1 MLLLHYQTTDNKPI
15 IIAMRKTIIFLTL
28 CLAGL
33 SAALLAQ
40 PATDTKQM
48 NKFIDR
54 LMSQMTLQEKI
65 GQLNLVEGD
74 DVVSGG
80 KEKAAFV
87 QMVKDGMAG
96 AMLDLM
102 DVKKI
107 YAVQRMAVEE
117 SRLHIPLFFGLDV
130 IHGYSTV
137 FPIPLGLSCSWDMAA
152 IERSARIAATEA
164 TSEGLCW
171 NFSPMVD
178 ICHDGRWGRIA
189 EGAGEDPY
197 LGSQIAAAM
206 VRGYQGNDLSA
217 DNTMMACVKHFGMY
231 GASDGGQDYNIADMS
246 RWRMYNEYLP
256 PYKAA
261 IDAGAFSV
269 MSSFNVVD
277 GIPATGNRWLLTEL
291 LRNQWGFRGLVVS
304 DYESITDMVNHSIG
318 DSLDCATASLNAG
331 LDLDMCSYV
340 YIRKV
345 EQLLREGRISM
356 KTINQAVR
364 RILEAKYRLGL
375 FDDPYRYCRDTL
387 RRDSIILCPQHRAE
401 ARRIAA
407 ETFVLLKN
415 NGNILPLKKQGK
427 IALIGPMANDRLNLS
442 GTWSWCAQPDRYL
455 TLLEGL
461 RNAVQGK
468 AEILYARG
476 CNLMYDAA
484 MEDRMVRRKK
494 MRDPRT
500 DEQLLQEALQV
511 ADKSDVIVCA
521 MGECAEMSG
530 EAASMVG
537 IEMPDAQRALLE
549 ALAKTGKPIVLLN
562 FSGRPMV
569 LNWENQHLDAILQV
583 WFAGSET
590 ADAIADVLFGQ
601 VSPSGHLTTTF
612 PHHVGQYPMTYARY
626 ASGRPMGERF
636 QRFKTNYLDVP
647 VEGLFP
653 FGYGLSYTTFQYS
666 PITLSDSL
674 LTSSG
679 KITASVTITNTGNY
693 DADEIVQLYIRD
705 ISGSV
710 VRPIKELKGFERI
723 TLKRGE
729 SRIVHFE
736 ITEPMLRF
744 YNKDLKHTSEPGDF
758 TLMIG
763 PNSRDLQT
771 RHFTLK

>member
-1 MLLLHYQTTDNKPI
+1 MKNTKL
-15 IIAMRKTIIFLTL
+15 IATAMFLMAVFCIT
-28 CLAGL
+28 AT
-33 SAALLAQ
+33 AQ
-40 PATDTKQM
+40 VDEKKM
-48 NKFIDR
+48 NRFIDK

-65 GQLNLVEGD
+65 GQLNLVEGE

-80 KEKAAFV
+80 KEKAAYV

-96 AMLDLM
+96 AMLDIM
-102 DVKKI
+102 DVRKI

-137 FPIPLGLSCSWDMAA
+137 FPIPLGLSCSWDTAA

-164 TSEGLCW
+164 TAEGLCW

-178 ICHDGRWGRIA
+178 ICHDARWGRIA

-197 LGSQIAAAM
+197 LGSKVAAAL

-217 DNTMMACVKHFGMY
+217 GNTMMACVKHFAMY
-231 GASDGGQDYNIADMS
+231 GASDGGQDYNAADMS

-269 MSSFNVVD
+269 MSSFNIVD
-277 GIPATGNRWLLTEL
+277 GIPATANRWLLTDL
-291 LRNQWGFRGLVVS
+291 LRKEWGFRGFVVS
-304 DYESITDMVNHSIG
+304 DYESITDMTNHSIG

-340 YIRKV
+340 YIRKA
-345 EQLLREGRISM
+345 EQLLREGRITM
-356 KTINQAVR
+356 KTIDQSVR

-387 RRDSIILCPQHRAE
+387 RRDSIILCPDHRAE

-415 NGNILPLKKQGK
+415 DNNILPLRRHGK

-461 RNAVQGK
+461 RRAVGDS
-468 AEILYARG
+468 AEVLYARG
-476 CNLMYDAA
+476 CNLMYDAQ

-494 MRDPRT
+494 MRDPRP
-500 DEQLLQEALQV
+500 DDQLLREALAV
-511 ADKSDVIVCA
+511 AAKADVIVVA
-521 MGECAEMSG
+521 VGECAEMSG
-530 EAASMVG
+530 EAASRVNL
-537 IEMPDAQRALLE
+537 ELPDAQRDMLQAL
-549 ALAKTGKPIVLLN
+549 KRTGKPIVMLN
-562 FSGRPMV
+562 FSGRPV
-569 LNWENQHLDAILQV
+569 ILNWENENLDAILQV

-590 ADAIADVLFGQ
+590 ADAIADVLFGKM
-601 VSPSGHLTTTF
+601 SPSGKLTTTF
-612 PHHVGQYPMTYARY
+612 PYHVGQYPMTYARF
-626 ASGRPMGERF
+626 ASGRPMGETF

-653 FGYGLSYTTFQYS
+653 FGYGLSYTQFDYS
-666 PITLSDSL
+666 PITLSDTL
-674 LTSSG
+674 LDSHST
-679 KITASVTITNTGNY
+679 ITASVTVTNSGNC
-693 DADEIVQLYIRD
+693 DADEIVQLYLRD
-705 ISGSV
+705 NSGSV
-710 VRPIKELKGFERI
+710 VRPIKELKGFQRI
-723 TLKRGE
+723 TLKKGE
-729 SRIVHFE
+729 SRRVEFLID
-736 ITEPMLRF
+736 EPMLRF
-744 YNKDLKHTSEPGDF
+744 YNAQLQHVSEPGTF

-763 PNSRDLQT
+763 PNSRDVQSLT
-771 RHFTLK
+771 FTLR

>member
-1 MLLLHYQTTDNKPI
+1 MKQILSLSISLLVA
-15 IIAMRKTIIFLTL
+15 IAT
-28 CLAGL
+28 L
-33 SAALLAQ
+33 SAQ
-40 PATDTKQM
+40 NNIDTKQM
-48 NKFIDR
+48 NRFIDQ
-54 LMSQMTLQEKI
+54 LMAKMTLQEKI
-65 GQLNLVEGD
+65 GQLNLVEGE

-80 KEKAAFV
+80 KEKAEYV
-87 QMVKDGMAG
+87 QMVKQGMAG
-96 AMLDLM
+96 AMLDIM

-137 FPIPLGLSCSWDMAA
+137 FPIPLGLSCSWDMKA

-164 TSEGLCW
+164 TSEGICW

-178 ICHDGRWGRIA
+178 ICHDARWGRIA
-189 EGAGEDPY
+189 EGSGEDPY

-206 VRGYQGNDLSA
+206 VRGYQGTDLAA

-256 PYKAA
+256 PYRAA
-261 IDAGAFSV
+261 IEAGAFSV

-277 GIPATGNRWLLTEL
+277 GIPATGNRWLLTDL
-291 LRNQWGFRGLVVS
+291 LRGQWHFPGFVVS
-304 DYESITDMVNHSIG
+304 DYESITDMTNHSIG

-340 YIRKV
+340 YIRKA

-356 KTINQAVR
+356 KTINQSVR

-387 RRDSIILCPQHRAE
+387 RRDSIILCPEHRAE
-401 ARRIAA
+401 ARRIAS

-415 NGNILPLKKQGK
+415 HDKILPLKKQGK
-427 IALIGPMANDRLNLS
+427 IALIGPMANDRLNIS

-455 TLLEGL
+455 TLLEGM
-461 RNAVQGK
+461 RNAVGSQ

-484 MEDRMVRRKK
+484 MEDRLVRRKK
-494 MRDPRT
+494 LRDPRP
-500 DEQLLQEALQV
+500 DDQLLREALQV
-511 ADKSDVIVCA
+511 AQKADVIVCA
-521 MGECAEMSG
+521 MGECSEMSG
-530 EAASMVG
+530 EAASMVH
-537 IEMPDAQRALLE
+537 IEIPDAQRDLLQ

-569 LNWENQHLDAILQV
+569 LNWENDHLDAILQV

-590 ADAIADVLFGQ
+590 ADAIADVLFGA
-601 VSPSGHLTTTF
+601 VSPSGKLTTTF

-653 FGYGLSYTTFQYS
+653 FGYGLSYTSFHYS
-666 PITLSDSL
+666 PITLSDTTLNSR
-674 LTSSG
+674 SS
-679 KITASVTITNTGNY
+679 ITATVTITNTGNF

-710 VRPIKELKGFERI
+710 VRPIKELKGFQRL
-723 TLKRGE
+723 TLRKGE
-729 SRIVHFE
+729 SRQVQFTID
-736 ITEPMLRF
+736 EPMLRF
-744 YNKDLKHTSEPGDF
+744 YNKDLVYTSEPGAF

-763 PNSRDLQT
+763 PNSRDLQS
-771 RHFTLK
+771 RSFTLKAN

>member
-1 MLLLHYQTTDNKPI
+1 MKNTKL
-15 IIAMRKTIIFLTL
+15 IATAMFLMAVFCIT
-28 CLAGL
+28 AT
-33 SAALLAQ
+33 AQ
-40 PATDTKQM
+40 VDEKKM
-48 NKFIDR
+48 NRFIDK

-65 GQLNLVEGD
+65 GQLNLVEGE

-80 KEKAAFV
+80 KEKAAYV

-96 AMLDLM
+96 AMLDIM
-102 DVKKI
+102 DVRKI

-137 FPIPLGLSCSWDMAA
+137 FPIPLGLSCSWDTAA

-164 TSEGLCW
+164 TAEGLCW

-178 ICHDGRWGRIA
+178 ICHDARWGRIA

-197 LGSQIAAAM
+197 LGSKVAAAL

-217 DNTMMACVKHFGMY
+217 DNTMMACVKHFAMY
-231 GASDGGQDYNIADMS
+231 GASDGGQDYNAADMS

-269 MSSFNVVD
+269 MSSFNIVD
-277 GIPATGNRWLLTEL
+277 GIPATANRWLLTDL
-291 LRNQWGFRGLVVS
+291 LRKEWGFRGFVVS
-304 DYESITDMVNHSIG
+304 DYESITDMTNHSIG

-340 YIRKV
+340 YIRKA
-345 EQLLREGRISM
+345 EQLLREGRITM
-356 KTINQAVR
+356 KTIDQSVR

-387 RRDSIILCPQHRAE
+387 RRDSIILCPDHRAE

-415 NGNILPLKKQGK
+415 DNNILPLRRHGK

-461 RNAVQGK
+461 RRAVGDS
-468 AEILYARG
+468 AEVLYARG
-476 CNLMYDAA
+476 CNLMYDAQ

-494 MRDPRT
+494 MRDPRP
-500 DEQLLQEALQV
+500 DDQLLREALAV
-511 ADKSDVIVCA
+511 AAKADVIVVA
-521 MGECAEMSG
+521 VGECAEMSG
-530 EAASMVG
+530 EAASRVNL
-537 IEMPDAQRALLE
+537 ELPDAQRDMLQAL
-549 ALAKTGKPIVLLN
+549 KRTGKPIVMLN
-562 FSGRPMV
+562 FSGRPV
-569 LNWENQHLDAILQV
+569 ILNWENQNLDAILQV

-590 ADAIADVLFGQ
+590 ADAIADVLFGKM
-601 VSPSGHLTTTF
+601 SPSGKLTTTF
-612 PHHVGQYPMTYARY
+612 PYHVGQYPMTYARF
-626 ASGRPMGERF
+626 ASGRPMGETF

-653 FGYGLSYTTFQYS
+653 FGYGLSYTQFDYS
-666 PITLSDSL
+666 PITLSDTL
-674 LTSSG
+674 LDSHST
-679 KITASVTITNTGNY
+679 ITASVTVTNSGNC
-693 DADEIVQLYIRD
+693 DADEIVQLYLRD
-705 ISGSV
+705 NSGSV
-710 VRPIKELKGFERI
+710 VRPIKELKGFQRI
-723 TLKRGE
+723 TLKKGE
-729 SRIVHFE
+729 SRRVEFLID
-736 ITEPMLRF
+736 EPMLRF
-744 YNKDLKHTSEPGDF
+744 YNAQLQHVSEPGTF

-763 PNSRDLQT
+763 PNSRDVQSLT
-771 RHFTLK
+771 FTLR

>member
-1 MLLLHYQTTDNKPI
+1 MKNTKL
-15 IIAMRKTIIFLTL
+15 IATAMFLMAVFCIT
-28 CLAGL
+28 AT
-33 SAALLAQ
+33 AQ
-40 PATDTKQM
+40 VDEKKM
-48 NKFIDR
+48 NRFIDK

-65 GQLNLVEGD
+65 GQLNLVEGE

-80 KEKAAFV
+80 KEKATYV

-96 AMLDLM
+96 AMLDIM
-102 DVKKI
+102 DVRKI

-137 FPIPLGLSCSWDMAA
+137 FPIPLGLSCSWDTAA

-164 TSEGLCW
+164 TAEGLCW

-178 ICHDGRWGRIA
+178 ICHDARWGRIA

-197 LGSQIAAAM
+197 LGSKVAAAL

-217 DNTMMACVKHFGMY
+217 DNTMMACVKHFAMY
-231 GASDGGQDYNIADMS
+231 GASDGGQDYNAADMS

-269 MSSFNVVD
+269 MSSFNIVD
-277 GIPATGNRWLLTEL
+277 GIPATANRWLLTDL
-291 LRNQWGFRGLVVS
+291 LRKEWGFRGFVVS
-304 DYESITDMVNHSIG
+304 DYESITDMTNHSIG

-340 YIRKV
+340 YIRKA
-345 EQLLREGRISM
+345 EQLLREGRITM
-356 KTINQAVR
+356 KTIDQSVR

-387 RRDSIILCPQHRAE
+387 RRDSIILCPDHRAE

-415 NGNILPLKKQGK
+415 DNNILPLRRHGK

-461 RNAVQGK
+461 RRAVGDS
-468 AEILYARG
+468 AEVLYARG
-476 CNLMYDAA
+476 CNLMYDAQ

-494 MRDPRT
+494 MRDPRP
-500 DEQLLQEALQV
+500 DDQLLREALAV
-511 ADKSDVIVCA
+511 AAKADVIVVA
-521 MGECAEMSG
+521 VGECAEMSG
-530 EAASMVG
+530 EAASRVNL
-537 IEMPDAQRALLE
+537 ELPDAQRDMLQAL
-549 ALAKTGKPIVLLN
+549 KRTGKPIVMLN
-562 FSGRPMV
+562 FSGRPV
-569 LNWENQHLDAILQV
+569 ILNWENQNLDAILQV

-590 ADAIADVLFGQ
+590 ADAIADVLFGKM
-601 VSPSGHLTTTF
+601 SPSGKLTTTF
-612 PHHVGQYPMTYARY
+612 PYHVGQYPMTYARF
-626 ASGRPMGERF
+626 ASGRPMGETF

-653 FGYGLSYTTFQYS
+653 FGYGLSYTQFDYS
-666 PITLSDSL
+666 PITLSDTL
-674 LTSSG
+674 LDSHST
-679 KITASVTITNTGNY
+679 ITASVTVTNSGNC
-693 DADEIVQLYIRD
+693 DADEIVQLYLRD
-705 ISGSV
+705 NSGSV
-710 VRPIKELKGFERI
+710 VRPIKELKGFQRI
-723 TLKRGE
+723 TLKKGE
-729 SRIVHFE
+729 SRRVEFLID
-736 ITEPMLRF
+736 EPMLRF
-744 YNKDLKHTSEPGDF
+744 YNAQLQHVSEPGTF

-763 PNSRDLQT
+763 PNSRDVQSLT
-771 RHFTLK
+771 FTLR

>member
-1 MLLLHYQTTDNKPI
+1 M
-15 IIAMRKTIIFLTL
+15 FLMAVFCIT
-28 CLAGL
+28 AT
-33 SAALLAQ
+33 AQ
-40 PATDTKQM
+40 VDEKKM
-48 NKFIDR
+48 NRFIDK

-65 GQLNLVEGD
+65 GQLNLVEGE

-80 KEKAAFV
+80 KEKAAYV

-96 AMLDLM
+96 AMLDIM
-102 DVKKI
+102 DVRKI

-137 FPIPLGLSCSWDMAA
+137 FPIPLGLSCSWDTAA

-164 TSEGLCW
+164 TAEGLCW

-178 ICHDGRWGRIA
+178 ICHDARWGRIA

-197 LGSQIAAAM
+197 LGSKVAAAL

-217 DNTMMACVKHFGMY
+217 GNTMMACVKHFAMY
-231 GASDGGQDYNIADMS
+231 GASDGGQDYNAADMS

-269 MSSFNVVD
+269 MSSFNIVD
-277 GIPATGNRWLLTEL
+277 GIPATANRWLLTDL
-291 LRNQWGFRGLVVS
+291 LRKEWGFRGFVVS
-304 DYESITDMVNHSIG
+304 DYESITDMTNHSIG

-340 YIRKV
+340 YIRKA
-345 EQLLREGRISM
+345 EQLLREGRITM
-356 KTINQAVR
+356 KTIDQSVR

-387 RRDSIILCPQHRAE
+387 RRDSIILCPDHRAE

-415 NGNILPLKKQGK
+415 DNNILPLRRHGK

-461 RNAVQGK
+461 RRAVGDS
-468 AEILYARG
+468 AEVLYARG
-476 CNLMYDAA
+476 CNLMYDAQ

-494 MRDPRT
+494 MRDPRP
-500 DEQLLQEALQV
+500 DDQLLREALAV
-511 ADKSDVIVCA
+511 AAKADVIVVA
-521 MGECAEMSG
+521 VGECAEMSG
-530 EAASMVG
+530 EAASRVNL
-537 IEMPDAQRALLE
+537 ELPDAQRDMLQAL
-549 ALAKTGKPIVLLN
+549 KRTGKPIVMLN
-562 FSGRPMV
+562 FSGRPV
-569 LNWENQHLDAILQV
+569 ILNWENENLDAILQV

-590 ADAIADVLFGQ
+590 ADAIADVLFGKM
-601 VSPSGHLTTTF
+601 SPSGKLTTTF
-612 PHHVGQYPMTYARY
+612 PYHVGQYPMTYARF
-626 ASGRPMGERF
+626 ASGRPMGETF

-653 FGYGLSYTTFQYS
+653 FGYGLSYTQFDYS
-666 PITLSDSL
+666 PITLSDTL
-674 LTSSG
+674 LDSHST
-679 KITASVTITNTGNY
+679 ITASVTVTNSGNC
-693 DADEIVQLYIRD
+693 DADEIVQIYLRD
-705 ISGSV
+705 NSGSV
-710 VRPIKELKGFERI
+710 VRPIKELKGFQRI
-723 TLKRGE
+723 TLKKGE
-729 SRIVHFE
+729 SRRVEFLID
-736 ITEPMLRF
+736 EPMLRF
-744 YNKDLKHTSEPGDF
+744 YNAQLQHVSEPGTF

-763 PNSRDLQT
+763 PNSRDVQSLT
-771 RHFTLK
+771 FTLR

>member
-1 MLLLHYQTTDNKPI
+1 M
-15 IIAMRKTIIFLTL
+15 FLMAVFCIT
-28 CLAGL
+28 AT
-33 SAALLAQ
+33 AQ
-40 PATDTKQM
+40 VDEKKM
-48 NKFIDR
+48 NRFIDK

-65 GQLNLVEGD
+65 GQLNLVEGE

-80 KEKAAFV
+80 KEKAAYV

-96 AMLDLM
+96 AMLDIM
-102 DVKKI
+102 DVRKI

-137 FPIPLGLSCSWDMAA
+137 FPIPLGLSCSWDTAA

-164 TSEGLCW
+164 TAEGLCW

-178 ICHDGRWGRIA
+178 ICHDARWGRIA

-197 LGSQIAAAM
+197 LGSKVAAAL

-217 DNTMMACVKHFGMY
+217 GNTMMACVKHFAMY
-231 GASDGGQDYNIADMS
+231 GASDGGQDYNAADMS

-269 MSSFNVVD
+269 MSSFNIVD
-277 GIPATGNRWLLTEL
+277 GIPATANRWLLTDL
-291 LRNQWGFRGLVVS
+291 LRKEWGFRGFVVS
-304 DYESITDMVNHSIG
+304 DYESITDMTNHSIG

-340 YIRKV
+340 YIRKA
-345 EQLLREGRISM
+345 EQLLREGRITM
-356 KTINQAVR
+356 KTIDQSVR

-387 RRDSIILCPQHRAE
+387 RRDSIILCPDHRAE

-415 NGNILPLKKQGK
+415 DNNILPLRRHGK

-461 RNAVQGK
+461 RRAVGDS
-468 AEILYARG
+468 AEVLYARG
-476 CNLMYDAA
+476 CNLMYDAQ

-494 MRDPRT
+494 MRDPRP
-500 DEQLLQEALQV
+500 DDQLLREALAV
-511 ADKSDVIVCA
+511 AAKADVIVVA
-521 MGECAEMSG
+521 VGECAEMSG
-530 EAASMVG
+530 EAASRVNL
-537 IEMPDAQRALLE
+537 ELPDAQRDMLQAL
-549 ALAKTGKPIVLLN
+549 KRTGKPIVMLN
-562 FSGRPMV
+562 FSGRPV
-569 LNWENQHLDAILQV
+569 ILNWENENLDAILQV

-590 ADAIADVLFGQ
+590 ADAIADVLFGKM
-601 VSPSGHLTTTF
+601 SPSGKLTTTF
-612 PHHVGQYPMTYARY
+612 PYHVGQYPMTYARF
-626 ASGRPMGERF
+626 ASGRPMGETF

-653 FGYGLSYTTFQYS
+653 FGYGLSYTQFDYS
-666 PITLSDSL
+666 PITLSDTL
-674 LTSSG
+674 LDSHST
-679 KITASVTITNTGNY
+679 ITASVTVTNSGNC
-693 DADEIVQLYIRD
+693 DADEIVQLYLRD
-705 ISGSV
+705 NSGSV
-710 VRPIKELKGFERI
+710 VRPIKELKGFQRI
-723 TLKRGE
+723 TLKKGE
-729 SRIVHFE
+729 SRRVEFLID
-736 ITEPMLRF
+736 EPMLRF
-744 YNKDLKHTSEPGDF
+744 YNAQLQHVSEPGTF

-763 PNSRDLQT
+763 PNSRDVQSLT
-771 RHFTLK
+771 FTLR